1 MNSLDRSRCA
11 ILCLAA
17 LPFLSGGCTVFSG
30 ATNDGSPGTGSAHP
44 FAPATLRIHPLTQI
58 DTDARAADGTPDPRP
73 RLVVFMELKDRFGD
87 TVKALGTF
95 HAELIR
101 PGEGALPAM
110 EQPVMEWDEASFA
123 SPEANSGRFDPATRM
138 YRIQLTGPDW
148 LKTWKS
154 EGKGGPAGW
163 LKLRVVYSTTNTDGD
178 PVVLEDVYVFQR

>member
-1 MNSLDRSRCA
+1 MLLSLTALSL
-11 ILCLAA
+11 LC
-17 LPFLSGGCTVFSG
+17 GGCTVFSG
-30 ATNDGSPGTGSAHP
+30 PPSTDSAGTGLLHP

-58 DTDARAADGTPDPRP
+58 DADAQKADGSPDPNP

-101 PGEGALPAM
+101 PGEGALPGM
-110 EQPVMEWDEASFA
+110 EQSVMEWNEASFA
-123 SPEANSGRFDPATRM
+123 SPETNSGRFDPATRM
-138 YRIQLTGPDW
+138 YRIQLTGPEW

-154 EGKGGPAGW
+154 TAKEGPAGW

-178 PVVLEDVYVFQR
+178 PMVLEDVFVFQR